1 MLVEHI
7 LIMIWPG
14 VLETILTPEPSTFL
28 EGYSSVL
35 KFDTFGLARVEGGRL
50 RARVEGGRL
59 RSPFTNHLGDRSL
72 LDLEHERSRS
82 KSTRYRNVRAPVV

>member
-50 RARVEGGRL
+50 RARVDKPPGRPL
-59 RSPFTNHLGDRSL
+59 FTRFG
-72 LDLEHERSRS
+72 
-82 KSTRYRNVRAPVV
+82 T